1 MSEVDGVVEMRK
13 QPTYT
18 ILVCPHCGKYIG
30 ADCFR
35 LQDLN
40 KANRARFLAAEKRV
54 GGKK

>member
-30 ADCFR
+30 ADLFR

-40 KANRARFLAAEKRV
+40 KANRARFSAGEKR
-54 GGKK
+54 KAEE